1 MNPNCNNLNIIKDLE
16 QTNKRSIDIIKDSN
30 TIIESNSYKFNLK
43 YNNTTSSLENKL
55 SVYINL
61 FYVDITLYNPAIY
74 YLTNIQ
80 DHLLHFYKL
89 NINNEDIKDIQSICN
104 KFLNKHL
111 ITPDYEYITYIHL
124 NKETIMVYYEL
135 KKIDKLIS
143 SSKDILVSLTEI
155 KLNSKIL
162 NIFQVD
168 NTILE
173 YFKKEG
179 YYNLISQGKQ
189 QSIIMLPKIGY
200 YYMDSEVL
208 TINKETG
215 YIELYK
221 HGQDKQYIVRVS
233 LMFKERKNI
242 HTLDEITDINET
254 IYFFDNKIIIPSLR
268 QIRLLSIKKNK

>member
-16 QTNKRSIDIIKDSN
+16 QTNKQSINIIKDSN

-43 YNNTTSSLENKL
+43 YNNTTISLENKL
-55 SVYINL
+55 SVYINI

-89 NINNEDIKDIQSICN
+89 NINKEDIKDIQSICN
-104 KFLNKHL
+104 KFLNKHS
-111 ITPDYEYITYIHL
+111 ITLDYEYITYIHL
-124 NKETIMVYYEL
+124 NKDTIMVYYEL

-143 SSKDILVSLTEI
+143 SRKDILVSLTEI

-162 NIFQVD
+162 NTFQLD

-221 HGQDKQYIVRVS
+221 HGQDKQYIVRIS

-254 IYFFDNKIIIPSLR
+254 IYFFDNKIIIPSQR

>member
-16 QTNKRSIDIIKDSN
+16 QTNKQSINIIKDSN
-30 TIIESNSYKFNLK
+30 TIIKSNSYKFNLK
-43 YNNTTSSLENKL
+43 YNDTTITLENKL

-80 DHLLHFYKL
+80 NYLLHFYKL
-89 NINNEDIKDIQSICN
+89 NINKEDIKDIQSICN
-104 KFLNKHL
+104 KFLNTHL
-111 ITPDYEYITYIHL
+111 IIQDYEYITYIHL
-124 NKETIMVYYEL
+124 NKQAIMVYYKL
-135 KKIDKLIS
+135 KNIDKLINS
-143 SSKDILVSLTEI
+143 QKNILVSLTEI

-162 NIFQVD
+162 NIFKLD
-168 NTILE
+168 NTILK

-179 YYNLISQGKQ
+179 YYNLISQGNK
-189 QSIIMLPKIGY
+189 QSIIMLPKIGN

-221 HGQDKQYIVRVS
+221 YAQDKEYLVRVC

-242 HTLDEITDINET
+242 HTLDEIRDINET
-254 IYFFDNKIIIPSLR
+254 IYFFNNKIIIPSQR